1 VCPSKEALSILKDQ
15 RELLKTLVDDKNAT
29 EKKFQ
34 VVLKTL
40 KCISYPQE
48 SSKESSRDAPFAAG
62 TASIFK
68 NSIPQANLITTA
80 RGGDDARNKTPK
92 RSSDC
97 TRSFPFGLSHRMEEM
112 EHHCALTKSLLGEIS
127 AVQYRIDYGLRD
139 RMHRGVLGLH
149 WEEWSPLRK
158 IYGDEALMKAFSA
171 DFELVGS
178 TSRRS

>member
-1 VCPSKEALSILKDQ
+1 VCPSNEALSILKDQ
-15 RELLKTLVDDKNAT
+15 RELIQTLVEDKNAT

-34 VVLKTL
+34 LVLKTL
-40 KCISYPQE
+40 KCISHSQQ
-48 SSKESSRDAPFAAG
+48 SLKESSGDAPFAAS

-97 TRSFPFGLSHRMEEM
+97 TRSFPFGLSHHMEKM
-112 EHHCALTKSLLGEIS
+112 EHHCALTKSILDEIS

-149 WEEWSPLRK
+149 WKNGHHCGKFMETKHS
-158 IYGDEALMKAFSA
+158 
-171 DFELVGS
+171 
-178 TSRRS
+178 